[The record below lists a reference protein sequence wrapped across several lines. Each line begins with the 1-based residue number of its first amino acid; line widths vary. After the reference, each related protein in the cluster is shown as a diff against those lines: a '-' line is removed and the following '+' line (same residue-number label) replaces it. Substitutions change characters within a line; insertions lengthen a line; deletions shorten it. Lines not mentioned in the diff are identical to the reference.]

1 MVLLA
6 GAGALMLLVTANTAH
21 LVDDSRQRDLVLR
34 AASARLSPAL
44 ATPCLVADAALH
56 ETAGPRA
63 VLDVMSRAQREV
75 HTVSVDASWLTS
87 GFAGNRWHR
96 RTTTVSGWCE

>member
-21 LVDDSRQRDLVLR
+21 LVDETRQRDLVLR

-44 ATPCLVADAALH
+44 AMPCLVTDAARR
-56 ETAGPRA
+56 ETAGPRT
-63 VLDVMSRAQREV
+63 VLEVMSRAQRAV
-75 HTVSVDASWLTS
+75 HTVSVDASWQTS
-87 GFAGNRWHR
+87 GFAGNRWRR